1 MRYRYDAIVFDFDGT
16 LVKSNEIKKWAF
28 GKLYEKY
35 GENIVRLVTDYHE
48 NHPGISRFEKFRYW
62 HEHLINLPYTDEV
75 GKKLSHKFSQLVL
88 DSVVQ
93 APYVEGALRF
103 LKKYYLY
110 LPLFIASSTPEK
122 ELREIIS
129 CRKMSCFFWNV
140 FGSPSTKTE
149 ILNLIIEKHSWQPA
163 RVLMVGDA
171 ITDLEGALSAGTKFI
186 GIQSGKDTNLF
197 PPTQILLK
205 NFETFEKYA
214 PYF

>member
-1 MRYRYDAIVFDFDGT
+1 MLYRYDAIVFDFDGT
-16 LVKSNEIKKWAF
+16 LVKSNEIKNWAF

-35 GENIVRLVTDYHE
+35 GENIVRLVTDYNEKHA
-48 NHPGISRFEKFRYW
+48 GICRFEKFRYW
-62 HEHLINLPYTDEV
+62 HEHLIHQPYTDEV
-75 GKKLSHKFSQLVL
+75 GKKLSHKFSQLVF

-110 LPLFIASSTPEK
+110 LPLFIASGAPEK
-122 ELREIIS
+122 ELREIIT

-149 ILNLIIEKHSWQPA
+149 ILNSIIEKHSWQPA

-171 ITDLEGALSAGTKFI
+171 ITDLEGAEGAGTEFI
-186 GIQSGKDTNLF
+186 GIQSEKDSNLF

-205 NFETFEKYA
+205 NFETLEKYA